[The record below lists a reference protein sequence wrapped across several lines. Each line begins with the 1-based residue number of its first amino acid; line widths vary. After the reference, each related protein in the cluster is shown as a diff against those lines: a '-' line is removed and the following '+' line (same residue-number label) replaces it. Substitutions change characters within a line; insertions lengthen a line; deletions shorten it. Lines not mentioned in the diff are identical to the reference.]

1 MKNIY
6 KNDYEKVWE
15 TFSKRFTRDEV
26 IKIIKVLKEQDEKI
40 GL

>member
-1 MKNIY
+1 MN

-15 TFSKRFTRDEV
+15 TLSKRFTRDKI
-26 IKIIKVLKEQDEKI
+26 IKIIKVLKEHDEKI